1 MRYTKSD
8 MVLALTENIY
18 EQQDVA
24 LIERVQRGFGVNFM
38 SEEEFTDDTLQLI
51 SQDPEAMNELF
62 QWLTN
67 PGAGAMAAAK
77 GVADAKM
84 AHLNAV
90 RAANPA
96 AAGHAQAVMAT
107 TGHAPVTA
115 AHSGV
120 GDLAHQAAG
129 HIATGVR
136 AVGSTVTGGLQGA
149 ATAAGAPAGGAVHTA
164 LGHMASNP
172 GLVGAAALGLGAAA
186 ALRMRSNMKARAAA
200 RMSGVR

>member
-24 LIERVQRGFGVNFM
+24 LVERVLRGFGLDFLD
-38 SEEEFTDDTLQLI
+38 EAEFTDDDLENI
-51 SQDPEAMNELF
+51 VMNEVGFLQQLGQSF
-62 QWLTN
+62 N
-67 PGAGAMAAAK
+67 PWHGAKALVGGAGANAAPGAAA
-77 GVADAKM
+77 
-84 AHLNAV
+84 
-90 RAANPA
+90 AATTAPA
-96 AAGHAQAVMAT
+96 AG
-107 TGHAPVTA
+107 VT
-115 AHSGV
+115 HHGGV

-164 LGHMASNP
+164 LGHMAANP
-172 GLVGAAALGLGAAA
+172 GMVGAAALGLGAAA